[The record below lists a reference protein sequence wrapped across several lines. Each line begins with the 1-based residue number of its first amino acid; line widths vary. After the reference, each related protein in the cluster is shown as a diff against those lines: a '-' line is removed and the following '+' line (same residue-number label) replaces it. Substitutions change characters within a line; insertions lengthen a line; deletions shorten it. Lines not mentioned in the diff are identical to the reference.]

1 MKKRLVVAAALAS
14 LGLAGCAAYD
24 PYYDSPGYYSS
35 PAPAYYS
42 GSYYSGGY
50 YYRDRGPR
58 YYYYR
63 DYR

>member
-1 MKKRLVVAAALAS
+1 MRKRLVVAVALAS

-24 PYYDSPGYYSS
+24 PYYDSAYYNS

-42 GSYYSGGY
+42 GSYYSGGG